1 MTAGVVF
8 MDSRGEIKEKY
19 FSVDFIVGIK
29 NRTVVEI
36 IPNDAQGNE
45 FFQKCFILF
54 INFS

>member
-8 MDSRGEIKEKY
+8 MDSRGKIKEKY
-19 FSVDFIVGIK
+19 FSVDFIVGIR

-36 IPNDAQGNE
+36 VPNDAQGNE
-45 FFQKCFILF
+45 FFQKGFILF